1 MFSRNYLKYI
11 VLFAAIVSVFY
22 FISCGSKE
30 SGDMNTQKKDNETQ
44 IQTQSGANTTN
55 NTQKMDTTKP
65 KTDTTGQTTK
75 DNDRG
80 KESNIVVLETSMG
93 DITIE
98 LYPKD
103 APKHCANFK
112 KLVKEGFYD
121 GTAFHR
127 VIPGFMIQG
136 GDPNSKDNDKSNEG
150 LGGPGYTIPAEIK
163 LKHELGSVAAARM
176 GDQVNPKKESS
187 GSQFYIVVGDASH
200 LDNEYTVFG
209 KVIKGEDIAINISKV
224 KRDAR
229 DNPLEKVVVKRAYFG
244 KK

>member
-1 MFSRNYLKYI
+1 MLSRNYIKLI
-11 VLFAAIVSVFY
+11 LIFTAVVSVFY

-30 SGDMNTQKKDNETQ
+30 SENTDTQKKDNETQ
-44 IQTQSGANTTN
+44 IQTQNQTNTTS

-65 KTDTTGQTTK
+65 KTDTTEQTKK
-75 DNDRG
+75 DDKG
-80 KESNIVVLETSMG
+80 KESNIVVLETNMG

-112 KLVKEGFYD
+112 KLVEEGFYD

-136 GDPNSKDNDKSNEG
+136 GDPNSKDNDRSNDG

-163 LKHELGSVAAARM
+163 LKHELGSVAAARL
-176 GDQVNPKKESS
+176 GDQVNPKRESS

-200 LDNEYTVFG
+200 LNGEYTVFG
-209 KVIKGEDIAINISKV
+209 QVIKGQDIADKISNV

-229 DNPLEKVVVKRAYFG
+229 DNPIDRVEIKRAYFG

>member
-1 MFSRNYLKYI
+1 MFSRKYLKYFI
-11 VLFAAIVSVFY
+11 LIAVLASFSY
-22 FISCGSKE
+22 FVSCGSKDSE
-30 SGDMNTQKKDNETQ
+30 NTDMQKKNDNIQMNTQTQ
-44 IQTQSGANTTN
+44 TNTTN

-65 KTDTTGQTTK
+65 KTDTTEQTTK
-75 DNDRG
+75 DKG

-93 DITIE
+93 DMTIE

-136 GDPNSKDNDKSNEG
+136 GDPNSKDDDKSNDG

-176 GDQVNPKKESS
+176 GDQVNPKRESS

-200 LDNEYTVFG
+200 LDGQYTVFG

-229 DNPLEKVVVKRAYFG
+229 DNPLEKVTINRAYFG